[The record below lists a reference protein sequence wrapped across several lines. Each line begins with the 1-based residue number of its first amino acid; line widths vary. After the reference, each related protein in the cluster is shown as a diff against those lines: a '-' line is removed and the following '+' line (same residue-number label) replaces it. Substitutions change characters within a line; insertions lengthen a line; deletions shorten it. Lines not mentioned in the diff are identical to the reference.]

1 MKPLFQFRHLCKPPT
16 FRRSFPTLAALIVGM
31 LACASGV
38 FSLSTTL
45 VWDRCLDPEVIG
57 YRLHYGNSSRDYSSI
72 VEVDNQT
79 TWTLTELAD
88 GIPYFFAVTAYD
100 RYYHQSDFSEEV
112 SQTIYED
119 AEDFST
125 DGWDFGALDSGGAE
139 IRNVFDEGLQRNV
152 IELSGIGLQNC
163 YRLRCKDFTDW
174 NNANQLVLAW
184 TMKYAELFRVSAI
197 LATTA
202 GNLELRYTPLD
213 DHFLVTTS
221 CVRFGIGTQ
230 ARDGQWHHFVRN
242 LQADLDYAIP
252 GAKILKVKRLLV
264 RGSGRLTDVK
274 LISTAP

>member
-1 MKPLFQFRHLCKPPT
+1 MKPLFPFRHLCIPLT
-16 FRRSFPTLAALIVGM
+16 LRRCFTTLAALIVGM
-31 LACASGV
+31 LACASGG

-57 YRLHYGNSSRDYSSI
+57 YRLHYGNSSRDYSFT

-79 TWTLTELAD
+79 SCTLTELAE
-88 GIPYFFAVTAYD
+88 GIPYYFAVTAYD
-100 RYYHQSDFSEEV
+100 RYNHQSEFSEEV

-125 DGWDFGALDSGGAE
+125 DGWDFGAADSGGAE
-139 IRNVFDEGLQRNV
+139 ISNVFDEELQRNV
-152 IELSGIGLQNC
+152 IELRGSGLQNC
-163 YRLRCKDFTDW
+163 YRLRCNDFTDW

-184 TMKYAELFRVSAI
+184 TMKFSEPFIVSAS

-202 GNLELRYTPLD
+202 GNIRLRYTPFD
-213 DHFLVTTS
+213 DDFLGTISSVS
-221 CVRFGIGTQ
+221 FGIGTQ

-252 GAKILKVKRLLV
+252 GAKILMVKRLLV
-264 RGSGRLTDVK
+264 RGSGRVTDIK
-274 LISTAP
+274 LMRTP